1 MNRRNFILGLGTA
14 ATLSGAAS
22 VTGAAISNEVSPEA
36 NFQVVAEEQ
45 LVVEKNEAITEGD
58 NGNYTDTTVSEFDPN
73 NAAPYPNM
81 TVNGSTNGDLGMAL
95 ATNNTADPAF
105 NKNAS
110 NGGSTPYNGTE
121 GGLAPL
127 QITNNGGSPQEIA
140 INYNTGSAV
149 DSQDDADLL
158 SQVFTFSIE
167 GEQIS
172 PEPGVSNWESNGNS
186 DTVVNQ
192 TNKYIDS
199 TGDGNGI
206 PAGESRKVDFTINYS
221 ESLATELAGL
231 ASGGDFGFTGSSSAV
246 DLLDEAVFGTPDGGF

>member
-22 VTGAAISNEVSPEA
+22 VTGAAISNEVAPEA

-45 LVVEKNEAITEGD
+45 LVVERNPDLDQSTND
-58 NGNYTDTTVSEFDPN
+58 DYSQVSVSNFDPN

-95 ATNNTADPAF
+95 ATNNTAAPAF
-105 NKNAS
+105 NKNS
-110 NGGSTPYNGTE
+110 SEGGTSPYNGTDNA
-121 GGLAPL
+121 GTAPL
-127 QITNNGGSPQEIA
+127 EITNNGGSAQEIA
-140 INYNTGSAV
+140 INYNVGSAV
-149 DSQDDADLL
+149 DSQADADLL

-172 PEPGVSNWESNGNS
+172 PATGGSNYDGSG
-186 DTVVNQ
+186 TVVNG
-192 TNKYIDS
+192 TNKYDNGGS
-199 TGDGNGI
+199 SGI

-221 ESLATELAGL
+221 ESLAQELAGL
-231 ASGGDFGFTGSSSAV
+231 ASGGDFGFSGSESAV
-246 DLLDEAVFGTPDGGF
+246 DLLDEAVFGTPDGF